1 VHYTLC
7 DLFSDLT
14 QNAIEAGSTEVTV
27 TLTESDRS
35 ISLSVADDGKGMTE
49 GQLKRATDPFYT
61 DGVKH
66 PGRKIGL
73 GIPFLIQTAAQTGG
87 GWEIRS
93 RKGAGTTVEARFDLT
108 NLDVPPVGDVPGLIR
123 TVLLFEGPAET
134 LVRRTFEGGRGRT
147 SYEIRKTELA
157 DALGGLEDA
166 GALVLLGEYLRSLE
180 ETDEENEA

>member
-1 VHYTLC
+1 MHFTLC
-7 DLFSDLT
+7 DLAADIA
-14 QNAIEAGSTEVTV
+14 QNAAESGASAVEADFTET
-27 TLTESDRS
+27 DREFRFR
-35 ISLSVADDGKGMTE
+35 IADDGKGMTE
-49 GQLKRATDPFYT
+49 AELERAKDPFHT
-61 DGVKH
+61 DGKKH
-66 PGRKIGL
+66 PGRRVGL